1 MSHRIPPA
9 SSTHLSNQVPPQS
22 QGHTKRHGR
31 RKAVGTGCGAFQRR
45 ALLTALAAVL
55 GAWQGPALA
64 QGRTDILAV
73 TGQSATGAG
82 GGTFSFLGNPVL
94 NNNGQTA
101 FSAGITGGSSTSGI
115 YRSDSGSAL
124 AAIALEGQSATGA
137 GGGTFSGFS
146 SPVLN
151 NNGQTVFR
159 ASIAGGSSNR
169 GIYRSNSGN
178 ALTAIA
184 LQGQSA
190 TGSGGGSFSD
200 FFDPVLN
207 NNGQTAF
214 SASIAGGTTTSG
226 IYRSASGGTLTAIA
240 LRGQSLPG
248 TSGGT
253 FNFSNNLVLN
263 DSGQTAF
270 EANIRGG
277 SSLEGIY
284 RSDTGGAL
292 TAIALRGQDAT
303 GAGGGT
309 FSGFSSPVLNNN
321 GQTAFSAGITG
332 GSSASGIYRSDS
344 GSALTAIALEGQ
356 SATGAG
362 GGTFSGLDFNSPV
375 LNNNG
380 QTAFRAGI
388 TGGSSTSGIYRSN
401 SGGALTAIALQG
413 QSVTGAGA
421 GTFSGFFSPVL
432 NNGGQTAFRAGITGG
447 SSTQGLFV
455 GDGQETVAVQLQGNT
470 LAGKTV
476 SAVDSVFAGNFNNF
490 GQLAYQ
496 ASFTDGGS
504 GNFLFTPDLRWRQ
517 AISGAW
523 DTAVNWTLGLAPAF
537 VHALKI
543 DPTVSLTVTG
553 PREAQTVRSLTVGG
567 GNGVATLRLAG
578 GTLTSQSAV
587 QIASTGVLTG
597 DGAIVGG
604 VVNAGTV
611 RADNLRIEG
620 GLSNSGRIV
629 GNGSIAADLTQTTA
643 GQLRVG
649 AGETMLLS
657 GTGHTNAGAIEVR
670 NGGELE
676 VNGAVNQ
683 TASGRTLLDNA
694 TLRFNGGMTNAG
706 QVNVGFGGAS
716 VFGNMVNAAG
726 GRVIVSGNSQATFY
740 DTVEAQ
746 AGSELRVSA
755 GSTALFFGQ
764 VLQRNGAAFTGTGT
778 KFYEGGLSVGN
789 SPGAARDEG
798 SVNFGSGNL
807 YLGEIGGTQAG
818 TEFDYYNVAG
828 NLNFGGTLRLVSYGS
843 FIGQAGQTFDL
854 FDWGTSSGT
863 FANIDISGFNL
874 AAGTWL
880 DTSSLYQNGSVT
892 ISVTAVP
899 EPETYAMLLA
909 GLGLMGAVVRRRKM
923 GQAA

>member
-1 MSHRIPPA
+1 VLNNSGQTAFRAIINGG
-9 SSTHLSNQVPPQS
+9 SSTLGIYRSDS
-22 QGHTKRHGR
+22 GS
-31 RKAVGTGCGAFQRR
+31 A
-45 ALLTALAAVL
+45 LTAI
-55 GAWQGPALA
+55 AL
-64 QGRTDILAV
+64 Q
-73 TGQSATGAG
+73 GQSATGAG
-82 GGTFSFLGNPVL
+82 GGTFSNLGNPVL
-94 NNNGQTA
+94 NNSGQTA
-101 FSAGITGGSSTSGI
+101 FRANIAGGTTTSGI

-124 AAIALEGQSATGA
+124 TAIALQGQSASGA
-137 GGGTFSGFS
+137 GGGTFSFFAN
-146 SPVLN
+146 PVLN
-151 NNGQTVFR
+151 NNGQTAFG
-159 ASIAGGSSNR
+159 AGITGGSSTS

-184 LQGQSA
+184 LQGQ
-190 TGSGGGSFSD
+190 
-200 FFDPVLN
+200 N
-207 NNGQTAF
+207 
-214 SASIAGGTTTSG
+214 
-226 IYRSASGGTLTAIA
+226 
-240 LRGQSLPG
+240 
-248 TSGGT
+248 
-253 FNFSNNLVLN
+253 
-263 DSGQTAF
+263 
-270 EANIRGG
+270 
-277 SSLEGIY
+277 
-284 RSDTGGAL
+284 
-292 TAIALRGQDAT
+292 AT

-309 FSGFSSPVLNNN
+309 FSTFFSPVLNNN
-321 GQTAFSAGITG
+321 GQTAFGVGITG
-332 GSSASGIYRSDS
+332 GSSTNGIYRSNS
-344 GSALTAIALEGQ
+344 GSALTAIALQGQ
-356 SATGAG
+356 GATGAG
-362 GGTFSGLDFNSPV
+362 GGTFSSFDSHV

-380 QTAFRAGI
+380 QTAFGAGL

-401 SGGALTAIALQG
+401 SDNALTAIALQG
-413 QSVTGAGA
+413 QSATGAGG
-421 GTFSGFFSPVL
+421 GTFSSFDSPVL
-432 NNGGQTAFRAGITGG
+432 NNNGQAAFSANISGGSSRNGLFRSDSGNALTAIALQGQSATGAGGGTFSSFTSRALNDGGQTAFSADITGG
-447 SSTQGLFV
+447 SSNQGLFL

-476 SAVDSVFAGNFNNF
+476 SGVESAFAGSFNNF
-490 GQLAYQ
+490 GQLAYR
-496 ASFTDGGS
+496 AVFTGS
-504 GNFLFTPDLRWRQ
+504 GSGSFLFTPDLRWRQ

-523 DTAVNWTLGLAPAF
+523 DAATNWTLSLAPAF

-629 GNGSIAADLTQTTA
+629 GNGSITADLTQTTA

-657 GTGHTNAGAIEVR
+657 GTGHSNAGAIEVR

-676 VNGAVNQ
+676 VNGALNQ

-694 TLRFNGGMTNAG
+694 TVRFNGGMTNAG

-716 VFGNMVNAAG
+716 VFGNVVNAAG

-909 GLGLMGAVVRRRKM
+909 GLGLMGAVVRRRKI

>member
-1 MSHRIPPA
+1 MSHRIQPTTSP
-9 SSTHLSNQVPPQS
+9 HLSNQVPPQS
-22 QGHTKRHGR
+22 HGHTQRNGQR
-31 RKAVGTGCGAFQRR
+31 NAVGTGRGTFQRR

-64 QGRTDILAV
+64 QGRTDTLAI

-82 GGTFSFLGNPVL
+82 GGTFVFFPNSPVL

-101 FSAGITGGSSTSGI
+101 FSAEITGGSSRNGI
-115 YRSDSGSAL
+115 YRSESG
-124 AAIALEGQSATGA
+124 G
-137 GGGTFSGFS
+137 
-146 SPVLN
+146 
-151 NNGQTVFR
+151 
-159 ASIAGGSSNR
+159 
-169 GIYRSNSGN
+169 

-190 TGSGGGSFSD
+190 TG
-200 FFDPVLN
+200 
-207 NNGQTAF
+207 
-214 SASIAGGTTTSG
+214 
-226 IYRSASGGTLTAIA
+226 
-240 LRGQSLPG
+240 
-248 TSGGT
+248 
-253 FNFSNNLVLN
+253 
-263 DSGQTAF
+263 
-270 EANIRGG
+270 
-277 SSLEGIY
+277 
-284 RSDTGGAL
+284 
-292 TAIALRGQDAT
+292 
-303 GAGGGT
+303 AGGGT
-309 FSGFSSPVLNNN
+309 FSSLSSPVLNNN
-321 GQTAFSAGITG
+321 GQTAFNALIDG
-332 GSSASGIYRSDS
+332 GSSNSGIYRSDS
-344 GSALTAIALEGQ
+344 GSALTAIALRGQ
-356 SATGAG
+356 SASGAG
-362 GGTFSGLDFNSPV
+362 GGTFSSFNLPV

-380 QTAFRAGI
+380 QTAFSANISGGSGRNGIYRSDSGGALTPIALQGQSATGAGTGTFTFFFDPVLNNNGQTAFQAGI
-388 TGGSSTSGIYRSN
+388 AGGSSTSGIYRSN
-401 SGGALTAIALQG
+401 SGNTLTAIALQGQSATGAGGGTFSVLGSPVLNNSGQTAFNALITGGTSSRGVYRSDSGSALTAIALQG
-413 QSVTGAGA
+413 QSAIGAGG
-421 GTFSGFFSPVL
+421 GTFSFFDSPVL
-432 NNGGQTAFRAGITGG
+432 NNSGQTAFSASIAGGSSTSGIYRSNSGSALTAIALQGQSASGAGGGTFSSFTSRALNDGGQTAFRAGITGG
-447 SSTQGLFV
+447 SSTEGLFV

-476 SAVDSVFAGNFNNF
+476 SGVDSAFAGSFNNF
-490 GQLAYQ
+490 GQLAYR
-496 ASFTDGGS
+496 AFFTDGGS

-523 DTAVNWTLGLAPAF
+523 DAAANWTLGLAPAF

-629 GNGSIAADLTQTTA
+629 GNGSIAADLTQTAA

-649 AGETMLLS
+649 AGESMLLS
-657 GTGHTNAGAIEVR
+657 GTGHSNAGSIEVR

-676 VNGAVNQ
+676 VNGALSQ

-694 TLRFNGGMTNAG
+694 TVRFNGGMTNAG
-706 QVNVGFGGAS
+706 QVTVGFGGAS

-828 NLNFGGTLRLVSYGS
+828 NLNFGGTLRLVSFGS

-909 GLGLMGAVVRRRKM
+909 GLGLMGAVVRRRKI